1 MCQVNCIYKERGKN
15 RIIFLELLLIS
26 KDYYKKS
33 YTGRIGYAGF
43 SSYSA
48 SKAGVIGFTKSLAKE
63 LASSNIRVNAICP
76 GPIDTEMMQTLNAK
90 VSKLIKFS
98 LELVFCYFF

>member
-1 MCQVNCIYKERGKN
+1 MTRTNYCIVLPQCKWAQN
-15 RIIFLELLLIS
+15 NIIIC
-26 KDYYKKS
+26 

-63 LASSNIRVNAICP
+63 LATHNIRVNAICP
-76 GPIDTEMMQTLNAK
+76 GPIDTEMMQKIDPK
-90 VSKLIKFS
+90 VSTRFNEIQ
-98 LELVFCYFF
+98 YQI